1 MSAAPVI
8 APSARKHGVSDE
20 DIRHA
25 YANPIR
31 VFEVDDGFVML
42 IGANAAGVLH
52 EIGVVQAETGAVVVH
67 AMRVR
72 EKFLRS

>member
-1 MSAAPVI
+1 VSAEPVI

-31 VFEVDDGFVML
+31 VFEFDDGFVML

-52 EIGVVQAETGAVVVH
+52 EIGIVEATTGPVVVH
-67 AMRVR
+67 AMGAR
-72 EKFLRS
+72 EKFLR